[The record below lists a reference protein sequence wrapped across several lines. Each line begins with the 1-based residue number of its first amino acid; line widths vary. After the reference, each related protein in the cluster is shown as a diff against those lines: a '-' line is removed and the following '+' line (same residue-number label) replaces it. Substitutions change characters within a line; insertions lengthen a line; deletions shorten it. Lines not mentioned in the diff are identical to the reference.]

1 MVTLKIGKDTMTGLV
16 KKELVMMNK
25 ELLDQKFRELFKDK
39 SQTGFSFG
47 DHIYIKMIRNE
58 TLRSSFI
65 EVYVD
70 GEFWYN
76 EKLGRFKT
84 YKWFLNSQ
92 WLNIRDRLRKYQ

>member
-1 MVTLKIGKDTMTGLV
+1 MID
-16 KKELVMMNK
+16 K
-25 ELLDQKFRELFKDK
+25 ELLDQKFRELFRDK
-39 SQTGFSFG
+39 SQTGFRFG
-47 DHIYIKMIRNE
+47 DHIHIKMIRKE
-58 TLRSSFI
+58 TLRNSFI

-92 WLNIRDRLRKYQ
+92 WLKHKGQVEEVSIILYPWGQKPL